1 MFTRYSLWNCHLEF
15 SLFVLKILV
24 LSNVFSYGDRNVR
37 TVMINNEPWFV
48 AKDVC
53 DILEISKYRDAVSR
67 LDNDERGSVL
77 MDTLGGNQQLSAIN
91 ESGLYSLIMA
101 SRKPEAKSFR
111 KWITHEV
118 IPSNSAN
125 ICDFLYSIILQR

>member
-15 SLFVLKILV
+15 SLIVLKILV
-24 LSNVFSYGDRNVR
+24 LASVFSYGDRNVR
-37 TVMINNEPWFV
+37 TVVINNEPWFV

-67 LDNDERGSVL
+67 LDDDEVGSVL
-77 MDTLGGNQQLSAIN
+77 VDTLGGKQEMGAIN
-91 ESGLYSLIMA
+91 ESGLYSIIMK
-101 SRKPEAKSFR
+101 SRKTEAKKFK

-118 IPSNSAN
+118 IPSIRKTGS
-125 ICDFLYSIILQR
+125 YS